1 MMRASPVPTDPES
14 RDAEVLRKYGF
25 EVDPVIE
32 AYKKD
37 VDRTLLR
44 QNLQRTPAERWRN
57 FMMAMRLAEEVRQ
70 AGAKARGR

>member
-1 MMRASPVPTDPES
+1 MSSLPPPPDQES
-14 RDAEVLRKYGF
+14 RDAAVLRKHGL

-37 VDRTLLR
+37 VDRSLLR
-44 QNLQRTPAERWRN
+44 QNLQRTPDERWRN
-57 FMMAMRLAEEVRQ
+57 FMMAMNLAEEVRK